1 MSIETDPAGW
11 DGLLERL
18 GCADA
23 YYLRPFVESA
33 CILDGSRATYLH
45 VSDEG
50 GDVIFPCLLRPVPGG
65 RGYDAATPIGYGG
78 PVGTGARPPLKGF
91 CEAYEGWCADR
102 GVVTTFA
109 RFHPLLENYR
119 YACPSFRLEPAEG
132 SVAWALDGELLDRMH
147 RHHRR
152 LVRRAEREGV
162 EVAVQEGPAE
172 TGLDAFAALYDE
184 TMRRAGA
191 ADYYFFPAA
200 YWASLAALGQRLLL
214 LEARAG
220 GELAAAILCL
230 ATRPWLH
237 YHLGAS
243 SESGRRLGASH
254 LLMHAAAEL
263 GKQGGFELFHLGS
276 GVGGGGGALL
286 EFKQRFSPGPL
297 RAQWFGKAIH
307 DLPRYLELAEAETID
322 HEGFFPQYR
331 RP

>member
-1 MSIETDPAGW
+1 MSLETDPAGW

-33 CILDGSRATYLH
+33 CVLDGAGAAYLH
-45 VSDEG
+45 LGDEG
-50 GDVIFPCLLRPVPGG
+50 GDVVFPCLLREVPRGG
-65 RGYDAATPIGYGG
+65 GYDAATPIGYGG
-78 PVGTGARPPLKGF
+78 PVGTGAKPPVERF
-91 CEAYEGWCADR
+91 YEVYEGWCTDR

-109 RFHPLLENYR
+109 RFHPLFENYR
-119 YACPSFRLEPAEG
+119 YAGRAFRLEPAEG
-132 SVAWALDGELLDRMH
+132 SVAWPLEGDLLAHMH

-152 LVRRAEREGV
+152 LVRKAEREDL
-162 EVAVQEGPAE
+162 EVAVREAPAE
-172 TGLDAFAALYDE
+172 LDAFAVLYEE

-200 YWASLAALGQRLLL
+200 YWSSLAALGDRLVL
-214 LEARAG
+214 LEARADG
-220 GELAAAILCL
+220 DLAAAILCL
-230 ATRPWLH
+230 ATPPWLH

-243 SESGRRLGASH
+243 SEEGRRLGASH

-263 GKQGGFELFHLGS
+263 GKERGFELFHLGS

-286 EFKQRFSPGPL
+286 EFKERFSPGPL
-297 RAQWFGKAIH
+297 RSQWFGKAVH
-307 DLPRYLELAEAETID
+307 DVPRYLELAGADTVD
-322 HEGFFPQYR
+322 YEGFFPVYR